1 MRARTVHTR
10 GSMYDSSTLL
20 RLADA
25 NLVESNREQ
34 ARWVPP
40 AQIEEREQR
49 LFIASGTRLPAGP
62 WNSAIALGE
71 SACADPAA
79 FVVAARSHFSRL
91 KRGFTLYARAHLDAE
106 IERSCERAGLERAE
120 DVPCMLLGAPAAT
133 LACAPQ
139 VEIRRAASE
148 EDALAFIAICAAAYE
163 SLGMRPDVT
172 RKLLGQTRRWLA
184 PPWETQL
191 LYEAGQP
198 VAGAMLLLSHG
209 IAGLYWVA
217 TLPSARG
224 RGHADAVTR
233 AVSNAAFAAGARAVV
248 LQASKLGE
256 RVYRGVGFRE
266 ITRYRRW
273 MARSA

>member
-1 MRARTVHTR
+1 
-10 GSMYDSSTLL
+10 MYDSATLL

-25 NLVESNREQ
+25 NLAESNREQ

-40 AQIEEREQR
+40 TQIEESDQR
-49 LFIASGTRLPAGP
+49 LFVASGTRLPAGP
-62 WNSAIALGE
+62 WNSAMALGE
-71 SACADPAA
+71 SCADPEA
-79 FVVAARSHFSRL
+79 FVVAARGHFSRL

-106 IERSCERAGLERAE
+106 LERCCEHAGLERAD
-120 DVPCMLLGAPAAT
+120 DVPCMLLAAPAAA
-133 LACAPQ
+133 LACTAQ

-148 EDALAFIAICAAAYE
+148 ADAQAFIAICAESYE
-163 SLGMRPDVT
+163 SLGMRAAVT
-172 RKLLGQTRRWLA
+172 HKLLGQTRRWLT
-184 PPWETQL
+184 PPWQTQL
-191 LYEAGQP
+191 LYEAGRP

-217 TLPSARG
+217 TLPAARG

-248 LQASKLGE
+248 LQASALGE
-256 RVYRGVGFRE
+256 RVYRGVGFQE
-266 ITRYRRW
+266 ISRYRRW